1 MLGEIFYELFLKCT
15 GDMNQPAHLL
25 VVHLHITVLGTVF
38 QKEGQRQLLRIWLR
52 RVNQLAQNPSSS

>member
-1 MLGEIFYELFLKCT
+1 
-15 GDMNQPAHLL
+15 MNQPAHLL